1 MKSKISLYTVIGIL
15 IFILVATI
23 CPDCADRGSRE
34 ELEWQKSKKIAD
46 SKNVGISEEE
56 AYEAA
61 KKEIEKEEL
70 DAEIFEDSGDEYLNG
85 DDGDDEDREEQEKI
99 EREQAAT
106 EAEPEEEERLIPDE
120 PITYS
125 GDLWDVGI
133 DLIVDFKT
141 KVVSGSL
148 SQSGDP
154 YVNAKIDGTIN
165 IETFKVTTTFSGV
178 VGAPEYGK
186 EEPFNGTI
194 NGIIS
199 DDLSTFNGILLDDE
213 GESGEITLTK

>member
-1 MKSKISLYTVIGIL
+1 MKRKHLLISLLVIVLMVLLFLSTSCDGIGGL
-15 IFILVATI
+15 LKEIGFGRDEIPFEILDESV
-23 CPDCADRGSRE
+23 
-34 ELEWQKSKKIAD
+34 LENEGEPLDETQEAEKEYQQEVKK
-46 SKNVGISEEE
+46 SEET
-56 AYEAA
+56 AQALEAA
-61 KKEIEKEEL
+61 
-70 DAEIFEDSGDEYLNG
+70 S
-85 DDGDDEDREEQEKI
+85 
-99 EREQAAT
+99 
-106 EAEPEEEERLIPDE
+106 EAELTEEEEKLFPDE

-125 GDLWDVGI
+125 GNLWDVGI

-148 SQSGDP
+148 NQSGDP
-154 YVNAKIDGTIN
+154 YVNAEIDGTIN

-178 VGAPEYGK
+178 VGAPEYGM

-213 GESGEITLTK
+213 GDGGKFTASR